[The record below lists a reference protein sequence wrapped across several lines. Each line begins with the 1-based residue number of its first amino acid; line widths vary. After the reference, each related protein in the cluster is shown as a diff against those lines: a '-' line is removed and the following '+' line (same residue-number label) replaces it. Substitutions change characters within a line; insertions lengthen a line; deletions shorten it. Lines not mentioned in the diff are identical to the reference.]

1 MATRERNILITL
13 GLLLLVSVAYLAGRH
28 AFPRVE
34 PRRDYLQRD
43 TAAKIRTTMND
54 EDDQHKE
61 HEDLGDES
69 AIVREPDD
77 DE

>member
-1 MATRERNILITL
+1 
-13 GLLLLVSVAYLAGRH
+13 
-28 AFPRVE
+28 VE

-43 TAAKIRTTMND
+43 TAAKIRTTMMTR
-54 EDDQHKE
+54 DDQHEE
-61 HEDLGDES
+61 HEDLGDEP